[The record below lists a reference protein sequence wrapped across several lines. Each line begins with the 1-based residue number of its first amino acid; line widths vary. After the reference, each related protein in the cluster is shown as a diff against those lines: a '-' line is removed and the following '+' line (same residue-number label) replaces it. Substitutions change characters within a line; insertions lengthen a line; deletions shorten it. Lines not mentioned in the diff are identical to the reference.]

1 MLEKL
6 IKGLHKFQTEVFPIQ
21 KDFFQELMKGQN
33 PDILFISCSDS
44 RINPHLVT
52 SAEPGD
58 LFILRNAGN
67 IIPVYSTHS
76 GEAATIEFAVSELKV
91 KHIIVC
97 GHSHCGAINAVFNLE
112 ALNKLP
118 SLASWVT
125 THIKPTLDLVRSNY
139 PDREAEALK
148 SVLLQEHVLQQ
159 IENLKTHP
167 AVIHATAQHELTL
180 HAWVY
185 EFEHGDIFA
194 YNEQN
199 GQFEQIKHF

>member
-67 IIPVYSTHS
+67 IIPVYSTQS

-91 KHIIVC
+91 KHIIIC
-97 GHSHCGAINAVFNLE
+97 GHSHCGAINGVFNLDS
-112 ALNKLP
+112 LNKLP
-118 SLASWVT
+118 SLASWVK
-125 THIKPTLDLVRSNY
+125 THIWPTLNLVRSNY
-139 PDREAEALK
+139 PGIKEDALK
-148 SVLLQEHVLQQ
+148 SILLQEHVLQQ

-167 AVIHATAQHELTL
+167 TVMDAIAHHDLTL

-194 YNEQN
+194 YNEQD

>member
-21 KDFFQELMKGQN
+21 KDFFEELTKGQN
-33 PDILFISCSDS
+33 PEILFISCSDS

-52 SAEPGD
+52 SAAPGD

-67 IIPVYSTHS
+67 IIPVYSTQS
-76 GEAATIEFAVSELKV
+76 GEAATIEFAVCELKV

-97 GHSHCGAINAVFNLE
+97 GHSHCGAIDAVFDLD
-112 ALNKLP
+112 KLDNQP
-118 SLASWVT
+118 SLTSWIS
-125 THIKPTLDLVRSNY
+125 THITPTLNLVRKNY
-139 PDREAEALK
+139 PNREADSLK

-167 AVIHATAQHELTL
+167 AVMHATAQHDLAL
-180 HAWVY
+180 HAWIY
-185 EFEHGDIFA
+185 EFERGDISA
-194 YNEQN
+194 YNLHDE
-199 GQFEQIKHF
+199 QFERIKHF